1 MEKEVM
7 KFPIVFLPG
16 LMCDSRLFQPQI
28 DMLSGQRVI
37 ILAPVTGNSDVTG
50 IASDLLDSLPNQF
63 ELIGLSFG
71 GIVALEMI
79 RLAPDRILRLVLLD
93 TSYLSEPPHISQ
105 KRKTQIQAVQ
115 GGKLD
120 EVMLHEHIPYYLAD
134 GSSSG
139 PISDLCLT
147 MAQEMGNLAF
157 IAQSQA
163 LISRRDQTKTLK
175 NIKIPTI
182 IICGE
187 HDRLCTVKTH
197 TNMADLVKGST
208 LEIIPNTGHLPTL
221 ENPKITNRILKEW
234 LN

>member
-1 MEKEVM
+1 M

-50 IASDLLDSLPNQF
+50 IASDLLKRLPNQF

-71 GIVALEMI
+71 GIVAQEMI
-79 RLAPDRILRLVLLD
+79 RLAPERILRLVLLD

-105 KRKTQIQAVQ
+105 KRTIQIQAVQ
-115 GGKLD
+115 DGKLD
-120 EVMLHEHIPYYLAD
+120 TVMMHEHIPYYLAD

-147 MAQEMGNLAF
+147 MAQEMGNDAF
-157 IAQSQA
+157 VTQSQA
-163 LISRRDQTKTLK
+163 LISRRDQTKTLQ

-197 TNMADLVKGST
+197 INMADLVKGSS

-221 ENPKITNRILKEW
+221 ENPKTTNRILKEW

>member
-1 MEKEVM
+1 M

-16 LMCDSRLFQPQI
+16 LMCDSRLFQPQVE
-28 DMLSGQRVI
+28 MLSGQRVI
-37 ILAPVTGNSDVTG
+37 ILAPVTGNSDVTE
-50 IASDLLDSLPNQF
+50 IASGILGSLPNQF

-79 RLAPDRILRLVLLD
+79 RLAPERILRLALLD
-93 TSYLSEPPHISQ
+93 TSYLPEPPQISQ
-105 KRKTQIQAVQ
+105 KRTTQIHAVQ
-115 GGKLD
+115 TGKLD
-120 EVMLHEHIPYYLAD
+120 EVMMQEHIPYYLAN

-147 MAQEMGNLAF
+147 MAQEMGKDTF
-157 IAQSQA
+157 ISQSKA

-197 TNMADLVKGST
+197 TNMADLIKGSS
-208 LEIIPNTGHLPTL
+208 LQIISNTGHLPTL

>member
-28 DMLSGQRVI
+28 DMLSGQKVI
-37 ILAPVTGNSDVTG
+37 ILAPVTGNSNVTG
-50 IASDLLDSLPNQF
+50 IALDLLDSLPNKF

-79 RLAPDRILRLVLLD
+79 RLAPDRILSLALLD

-115 GGKLD
+115 DGKLD
-120 EVMLHEHIPYYLAD
+120 EVMMHDHIPFYLAD
-134 GSSSG
+134 GSGSG

-147 MAQEMGNLAF
+147 MAKGMGNDAF
-157 IAQSQA
+157 IAQSRA

-197 TNMADLVKGST
+197 INMAELVKGSS
-208 LEIIPNTGHLPTL
+208 LEIIPETGHLPTL

-234 LN
+234 LT

>member
-1 MEKEVM
+1 
-7 KFPIVFLPG
+7 
-16 LMCDSRLFQPQI
+16 
-28 DMLSGQRVI
+28 
-37 ILAPVTGNSDVTG
+37 
-50 IASDLLDSLPNQF
+50 
-63 ELIGLSFG
+63 
-71 GIVALEMI
+71 
-79 RLAPDRILRLVLLD
+79 
-93 TSYLSEPPHISQ
+93 
-105 KRKTQIQAVQ
+105 
-115 GGKLD
+115 
-120 EVMLHEHIPYYLAD
+120 
-134 GSSSG
+134 
-139 PISDLCLT
+139 

>member
-28 DMLSGQRVI
+28 DMLSGQKVI
-37 ILAPVTGNSDVTG
+37 ILAPMTGNSNVTG
-50 IASDLLDSLPNQF
+50 IALDLLDSLPNKF

-79 RLAPDRILRLVLLD
+79 RLAPDRILSLALLD

-105 KRKTQIQAVQ
+105 KRTTQIQAVQ
-115 GGKLD
+115 DGKLD
-120 EVMLHEHIPYYLAD
+120 EVMMHDHIPFYLAD
-134 GSSSG
+134 GSGSG

-147 MAQEMGNLAF
+147 MAKGMGNDAF
-157 IAQSQA
+157 IAQSRA

-197 TNMADLVKGST
+197 INMAELVKGSS
-208 LEIIPNTGHLPTL
+208 LEIIPETGHLPTL

-234 LN
+234 LT